1 MAHSVPPQPPVPV
14 LHGTAVAAA
23 LRQLADYAE
32 QDQIQITGWDQHE
45 YPSLKSGSLTIKWSW
60 RGR

>member
-1 MAHSVPPQPPVPV
+1 V